1 MTGVVLLALLQAVPA
16 SAASPAEAERLFAV
30 GTELVA
36 EGDTSGAVAAWQGAV
51 ATGWTSA
58 AAEHNLGT
66 VALARGQTAAA
77 RLHLERAARLDPLDD
92 AVVRNLALAR
102 ARAGAP
108 EPSVVQAAGARVVA
122 VVRPLGLVTLA
133 LALTFGAL
141 ALLLMNRRRAAL
153 AVGAVA
159 LLAVAAAS
167 GAVWERTRPLAVA
180 MSGAAVVESP
190 SPNASAVAR
199 LRPGETVSVGEAE
212 DGWRPVRVGR
222 QSGWVRADAV
232 API

>member
-92 AVVRNLALAR
+92 AVARNLALAR
-102 ARAGAP
+102 ARAGAS

-122 VVRPLGLVTLA
+122 VVRPLGLVALA

-141 ALLLMNRRRAAL
+141 ALLLMTRRRAAL

>member
-1 MTGVVLLALLQAVPA
+1 MTGIVLLALLQAAPA
-16 SAASPAEAERLFAV
+16 PAASPAEAERLFAV
-30 GTELVA
+30 GTALVA

-92 AVVRNLALAR
+92 AVARNLALAR

-108 EPSVVQAAGARVVA
+108 EPSAAGAGWTRAVA
-122 VVRPLGLVTLA
+122 VVRPLGLVALA
-133 LALTFGAL
+133 LALAFGAL
-141 ALLLMNRRRAAL
+141 ALLLLDRRRVAV

-159 LLAVAAAS
+159 LLAVVAAS
-167 GAVWERTRPLAVA
+167 AAVWERTRPLAVVMA
-180 MSGAAVVESP
+180 EVAVVESP
-190 SPNASAVAR
+190 APSASAVAR

-222 QSGWVRADAV
+222 ESGWVRADAV

>member
-58 AAEHNLGT
+58 AVEHNLGT

-92 AVVRNLALAR
+92 AVARNLALAR
-102 ARAGAP
+102 ARAGVP
-108 EPSVVQAAGARVVA
+108 EPSAARAAGARVVA
-122 VVRPLGLVTLA
+122 VVRPLGLVALA

-190 SPNASAVAR
+190 SPTASAVAR